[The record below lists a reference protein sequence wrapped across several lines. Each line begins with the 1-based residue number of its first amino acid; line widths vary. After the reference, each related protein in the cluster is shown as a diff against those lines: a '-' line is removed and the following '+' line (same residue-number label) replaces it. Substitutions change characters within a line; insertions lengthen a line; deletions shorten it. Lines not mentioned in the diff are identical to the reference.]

1 MFVGNLALGKRGG
14 FESLGASAVA
24 PVITSSAPAAPAYGV
39 AYSHTFTATGT
50 PAPTWSV
57 TVGSL
62 PSWASLDANTG
73 VLSGT
78 PDASGSWSFTVTA
91 TNSAGTADQAVSWTI
106 TYADKVLSY
115 SPVQFLKLTDASGA
129 EDSSG
134 NGRTGTVSGA
144 NPQATA
150 TPFGDNCYSFDGI
163 NDAITIS
170 NDLDFGTG
178 DFTIMIWAK
187 WVSKGSAQVIHDVL
201 TSGGKQVLLT
211 TTNPSDGQFAY
222 SINATPHLWSGTT
235 DTTWHMF
242 AVKRTSGVWKIFK
255 DTSSTSISPGSFNVN
270 FNTARLGSRA
280 SPQETYW
287 AGSLS
292 YFAVFNSAL
301 SDAAITALAT
311 P

>member
-1 MFVGNLALGKRGG
+1 MFSG
-14 FESLGASAVA
+14 GASAA
-24 PVITSSAPAAPAYGV
+24 PPVLSGSLDAPAYGV
-39 AYSHTFTATGT
+39 AYSDGLSVTGT
-50 PAPTWSV
+50 APITWSV
-57 TVGSL
+57 SAGSL
-62 PSWASLDANTG
+62 PAWATLNVSTG
-73 VLSGT
+73 LITGT
-78 PDASGSWSFTVTA
+78 PDASGSWSFTLRA
-91 TNSAGTADQAVSWTI
+91 TNVAGYAEQAINWMI

-170 NDLDFGTG
+170 NDLNFGTG

-255 DTSSTSISPGSFNVN
+255 DTSSTSISPGSFSVN